1 MNIYEN
7 IAKNKAKGKKQFAI
21 LVDPDKV
28 KVKDL
33 DKLVKVAAQAKADY
47 FFIGGSLI
55 TDNKLDECLRII
67 NKQSKIPTVLFPG
80 SVMQVSPQAK
90 AILLLSVISGRNAEM
105 LIGKH
110 VIAAPLLKS
119 SKLEII
125 PTGYMLID
133 SGRATS
139 VTYMSNTTPI
149 PADKNDI
156 AVCTAMAGEML
167 GLKLIYMDAGSGAKQ
182 PITEEMIRAVSKSVS
197 VPLII
202 GGGISSAE
210 KALKNC
216 KAGAD
221 VIVVGNAIEKDYS
234 LISEIAAAVH
244 SA

>member
-1 MNIYEN
+1 MNIYQS

-21 LVDPDKV
+21 LVDPDKLN
-28 KVKDL
+28 VKDL
-33 DKLVKVAAQAKADY
+33 EKLVKVAEKAKTDY
-47 FFIGGSLI
+47 FFVGGSLI

-67 NKQSKIPTVLFPG
+67 KKESKIPTVLFPG

-125 PTGYMLID
+125 STGYILIE
-133 SGRATS
+133 SGKSTS
-139 VTYMSNTTPI
+139 VSYMSNTTPI
-149 PADKNDI
+149 PSDKNDI

-167 GLKLIYMDAGSGAKQ
+167 GMKLIFMDAGSGAKQ
-182 PITEEMIRAVSKSVS
+182 AINEEMIAAVSKSIS
-197 VPLII
+197 IPLII
-202 GGGISSAE
+202 GGGVRTPE

-221 VIVVGNAIEKDYS
+221 LIVVGNAIENNHS
-234 LISEIAAAVH
+234 LISEIADAVH

>member
-7 IAKNKAKGKKQFAI
+7 ISKAKGKGKKQFAV
-21 LVDPDKV
+21 LVDPDKL
-28 KVKDL
+28 KVKDIA
-33 DKLVKVAAQAKADY
+33 KVVKVAGKAKADY

-55 TDNKLDECLRII
+55 TDNRLDDCLRVI
-67 NKQSKIPTVLFPG
+67 NQESNIPTVLFPG
-80 SVMQVSPQAK
+80 SVMQVSFKAK

-110 VIAAPLLKS
+110 VIAAPMLRNS
-119 SKLEII
+119 GLEII

-133 SGRATS
+133 SGKATS

-156 AVCTAMAGEML
+156 AACTAMAGEML
-167 GLKLIYMDAGSGAKQ
+167 GLKLIYMDAGSGAEK
-182 PITEEMIRAVSKSVS
+182 PVSEEMISAVRASVS
-197 VPLII
+197 LPLIV
-202 GGGISSAE
+202 GGGISTPQ

-221 VIVVGNAIEKDYS
+221 IIVVGNAIEKNQG
-234 LISEIAAAVH
+234 LITEICTAVH